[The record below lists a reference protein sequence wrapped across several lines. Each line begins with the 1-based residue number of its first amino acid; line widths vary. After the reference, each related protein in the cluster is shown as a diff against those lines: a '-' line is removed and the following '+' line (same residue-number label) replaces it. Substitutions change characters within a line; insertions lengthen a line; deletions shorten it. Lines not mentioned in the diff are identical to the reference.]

1 MKYLLASLV
10 SIALSFNAMANDTV
24 KVSQDIEVCSGYK
37 TSIDFYNALL
47 DSQSAKHN
55 IDFLFQVL
63 EWKLQAEQ
71 EYQSCLA
78 NQDSA
83 EFKAGLYQ
91 QY

>member
-1 MKYLLASLV
+1 MKKLLISVIVLVNSLNV
-10 SIALSFNAMANDTV
+10 FANPIPSDKEPCFDY
-24 KVSQDIEVCSGYK
+24 KV
-37 TSIDFYNALL
+37 TIDFYEALL
-47 DSQSAKHN
+47 DSQSAKYN

>member
-1 MKYLLASLV
+1 MKKLLISVIVLVNSLNV
-10 SIALSFNAMANDTV
+10 FANPIPSDKETCFDYKVTV
-24 KVSQDIEVCSGYK
+24 
-37 TSIDFYNALL
+37 DFYEALL
-47 DSQSAKHN
+47 DSQSAKYN